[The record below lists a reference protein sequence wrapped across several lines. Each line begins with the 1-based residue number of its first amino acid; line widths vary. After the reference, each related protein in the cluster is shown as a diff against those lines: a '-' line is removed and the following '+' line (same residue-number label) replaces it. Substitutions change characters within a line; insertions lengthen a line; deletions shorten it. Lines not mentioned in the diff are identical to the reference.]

1 MVPPR
6 IKVTR
11 DDILT
16 AALNLVRQ
24 SGIESLN
31 ARNLALALGCS
42 TQPIFTHF
50 STMEE
55 LRSAVY
61 SRTDGYQ
68 STYLNEHVT
77 LDQDVMASFAMA
89 YIDFAV
95 AEPNLFRFLTGYD
108 NAEDM
113 AEVVT
118 SDDCNDQALDP
129 VRQLVATDDET
140 ANAAFLDMYLY
151 ASGLA
156 ASLVANQI
164 DLDRDQITSM
174 VTRMGRLLT
183 AAPPTT

>member
-1 MVPPR
+1 VAPPR

-61 SRTDGYQ
+61 SRTDEYQ

-77 LDQDVMASFAMA
+77 LDQDVMASFGMA
-89 YIDFAV
+89 YIDFAL

-108 NAEDM
+108 NAEDP
-113 AEVVT
+113 ADAVT
-118 SDDCNDQALDP
+118 SDDCHGQEIDP
-129 VRQLVATDDET
+129 IRRLVAADDET
-140 ANAAFLDMYLY
+140 ANAAFLDIYLY

-164 DLDRDQITSM
+164 DLDRDQIKAM
-174 VTRMGRLLT
+174 VTRMGALLT
-183 AAPPTT
+183 AGPPTT